1 MLKGVLSLQKQ
12 SFEAFVETSITTIED
27 FDSERMSDIRQIIEL
42 ALNYYALTSSIR
54 DKNELWIE
62 SIVEET
68 ILSKITELATGQ
80 DLNIEAVFNGQIVR
94 NY

>member
-1 MLKGVLSLQKQ
+1 MQKQ
-12 SFEAFVETSITTIED
+12 SFNAFVEASITTIKD
-27 FDSERMSDIRQIIEL
+27 FDSTRMSDIRKIIEL
-42 ALNYYALTSSIR
+42 ALNYYDLTTSIR